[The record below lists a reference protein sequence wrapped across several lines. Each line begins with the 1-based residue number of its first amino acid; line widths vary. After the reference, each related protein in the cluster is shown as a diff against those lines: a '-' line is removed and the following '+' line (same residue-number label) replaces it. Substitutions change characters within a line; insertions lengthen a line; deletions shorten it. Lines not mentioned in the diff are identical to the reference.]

1 MMGTL
6 KDWLAGLTGGPN
18 DRADR
23 RQNERPAPIAI
34 QPGDLDPLTG
44 ALRGERFM
52 AMMAAEQALQPGALL
67 LIDMTD
73 RADGLTSGNPDTS
86 DEALMLLA
94 QAIRQAVRYDDLVGH
109 VEGYRFAVLLRG
121 APQPLAD
128 AIAQRICDSVDDTV
142 FLTHEGITQLEVAV
156 GGAVFKQ
163 GNGRDLYTDAQKAL
177 DAARHADGQ
186 RFWIVERK

>member
-1 MMGTL
+1 MATF
-6 KDWLAGLTGGPN
+6 KDWLAGLTGRRN

-23 RQNERPAPIAI
+23 RQNERPAAIAI
-34 QPGDLDPLTG
+34 QPADFDPLTG

-52 AMMAAEQALQPGALL
+52 AMMAAEQALRPGALL

-86 DEALMLLA
+86 DEALILLA
-94 QAIRQAVRYDDLVGH
+94 QAIRQAVRIDDLVGH

-121 APQPLAD
+121 APQAMAD
-128 AIAQRICDSVDDTV
+128 AIAQRICESVDDTV
-142 FLTHEGITQLEVAV
+142 FLTHDGIIQHEVAV
-156 GGAVFKQ
+156 GGAVF
-163 GNGRDLYTDAQKAL
+163 GPGSGRDLYADAQKAL
-177 DAARHADGQ
+177 DAARHSDGQ